1 MRNPT
6 QILIKAIVLV
16 SEILL
21 CTVLCY
27 MELVKQQEVNK
38 NTTLSCVSC
47 AFTETSALTMEK
59 KNEAALRESG
69 RQLENELNLL

>member
-1 MRNPT
+1 
-6 QILIKAIVLV
+6 
-16 SEILL
+16 
-21 CTVLCY
+21 